1 MGVDAGPKVSQIAEA
16 VVLDEDRRGRLVGYA
31 CARFGISR
39 EDAEDLLQETALE
52 LLRCRSHVRNPDGF
66 VFKVFKVRCA
76 RHVGSRIGH
85 RRVFADGLGD
95 SAEHAAPAGTDML
108 ERGMALRQ
116 ALSAVSMSCR
126 RLLSAYYV
134 EGQSLREAARTVSL
148 SDSSVPK
155 TISRCLQRL
164 RRCLA

>member
-76 RHVGSRIGH
+76 RYVGSRIGH
-85 RRVFADGLGD
+85 R
-95 SAEHAAPAGTDML
+95 
-108 ERGMALRQ
+108 
-116 ALSAVSMSCR
+116 
-126 RLLSAYYV
+126 
-134 EGQSLREAARTVSL
+134 
-148 SDSSVPK
+148 
-155 TISRCLQRL
+155 
-164 RRCLA
+164 